1 MPPSATGSWAGL
13 AAIPGVT
20 LLNAAPS
27 PIISLYAQ
35 RQDAH
40 RLAVF
45 LSKQRVMVRSGYF
58 CAHHWLRERL
68 ALPPLLRLSV
78 GLHNTAADVDAAVG
92 ALDRLVQG
100 LG

>member
-1 MPPSATGSWAGL
+1 MDLLGARLFEGL

-20 LLNAAPS
+20 LLNAGPG
-27 PIISLYAQ
+27 PTVSLHAQ
-35 RQDAH
+35 RHDAH

-45 LSKQRVMVRSGYF
+45 LSRQRVMVRSGYF

-68 ALPPLLRLSV
+68 ALPPLLRFSV
-78 GLHNTAADVDAAVG
+78 GLHNTAADVDTAVG
-92 ALDRLVQG
+92 AMDRLVRG

>member
-1 MPPSATGSWAGL
+1 VDALGARLFQGL

-20 LLNAAPS
+20 LVNAAPG
-27 PIISLYAQ
+27 PIASLYAQ

-45 LSKQRVMVRSGYF
+45 LSKQRIMVRSGYF

-68 ALPPLLRLSV
+68 ALPPLLRFSV
-78 GLHNTAADVDAAVG
+78 GIHNTASDVDVAVR
-92 ALDRLVQG
+92 ALDRLVRG